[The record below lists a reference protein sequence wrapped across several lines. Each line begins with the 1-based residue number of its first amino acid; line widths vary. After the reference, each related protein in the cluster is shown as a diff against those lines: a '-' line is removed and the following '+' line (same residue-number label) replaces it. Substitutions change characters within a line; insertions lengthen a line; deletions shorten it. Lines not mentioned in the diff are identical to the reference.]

1 MPWRATKRLVVGIA
15 LGLLIPGAA
24 FAEMVY
30 NRGNTSEPE
39 SLDPH
44 KTSTVSEANILR
56 DLFEGLVMPDARG
69 DLIPGAAE
77 SWTISDNGTVY
88 TFKLRDDAVWSNGDP
103 VTAEDFVY
111 SFGRLENPETGAEY
125 ASMLYVIKNAEAINS
140 GKAKPEEIGARAID
154 PKTLEDHAQRADALF
169 PRDAGASG
177 GLSGASRDC
186 GKIRRRNGPK
196 PGNLVSNGAFTLAE
210 WVPNDHVTIVRNPK
224 FHDAGQREAGRG
236 ELLSDQGQLDR
247 DEALRSGRNR
257 FQ

>member
-1 MPWRATKRLVVGIA
+1 MRRRAAKLAIA
-15 LGLLIPGAA
+15 LALTLLVAGSA

-44 KTSTVSEANILR
+44 KTSTVSEAHILR

-77 SWTISDNGTVY
+77 SWTVSDDGTVY
-88 TFKLRDDAVWSNGDP
+88 TFKLRDGAVWSNGDP
-103 VTAEDFVY
+103 VTADDFVY
-111 SFGRLENPETGAEY
+111 AFGRLEDPATGAEY

-154 PKTLEDHAQRADALF
+154 PQDARDHAQRADAVF

-177 GLSGASRDC
+177 GLSGASGHR
-186 GKIRRRNGPK
+186 GRSSARHGRSPAISSRTAPSRSPNGCRTTT
-196 PGNLVSNGAFTLAE
+196 S
-210 WVPNDHVTIVRNPK
+210 
-224 FHDAGQREAGRG
+224 
-236 ELLSDQGQLDR
+236 
-247 DEALRSGRNR
+247 RSSRTR
-257 FQ
+257 SSMMRPA